1 MSNAPDNLAS
11 LRREIDSIDE
21 KLHDL
26 LMRRAEIVGEVGRQ
40 KASAGGPTFRPAR
53 EAQLL
58 RRLLARHSGA
68 LPSSVIVRLW
78 REIVAASTRLQ
89 GDFSLAYSPN
99 EDHGGALRLT
109 QSQFGLDANVNRL
122 ASPDQ
127 VVLAVGRGD
136 ATVGIVPLADGSD
149 GPDWWAGPNLPDS
162 VFVVARLPWFADG
175 AQAET
180 GAYVLGAT
188 TPEES
193 GDDRS
198 VFTFTSANDVSR
210 GKLAEMAAAN
220 GLEIGE
226 QAVCDR
232 DDVAGRVHLVDV
244 KGFLTDADPRVRGI
258 ASLLDGA
265 ELRWLG
271 SYAAPYAGQATEDTE

>member
-1 MSNAPDNLAS
+1 MNNAPDNLAT

-68 LPSSVIVRLW
+68 LPPSVVVRLW
-78 REIVAASTRLQ
+78 CEIVAASTRLQ
-89 GDFSLAYSPN
+89 GDFSVACSPN
-99 EDHGGALRLT
+99 GDDCGALRLA
-109 QSQFGLDANVNRL
+109 QSRFGLDANVSRL
-122 ASPDQ
+122 ASLDQ

-136 ATVGIVPLADGSD
+136 ATVGIVPLAHGSD
-149 GPDWWAGPNLPDS
+149 GPDWWAGPNLHDG
-162 VFVVARLPWFADG
+162 VFVVARLPWFVYD
-175 AQAET
+175 AQPET
-180 GAYVLGAT
+180 GGYVLGTT

-210 GKLAEMAAAN
+210 GKLAEMAAAH

-226 QAVCDR
+226 QAVFDR

-244 KGFLTDADPRVRGI
+244 SGFLTDADPRVRGI
-258 ASLLDGA
+258 ASLLDDA

-271 SYAAPYAGQATEDTE
+271 SYAAPYARRATVDTE

>member
-1 MSNAPDNLAS
+1 MNNAPDNLAS

-68 LPSSVIVRLW
+68 LPPSVVVRLW
-78 REIVAASTRLQ
+78 CEIVAASTRLQ
-89 GDFSLAYSPN
+89 GDFSVACSPN
-99 EDHGGALRLT
+99 GDDCGALRLA
-109 QSQFGLDANVNRL
+109 QSRFGLDANVSRL
-122 ASPDQ
+122 ASLDQ

-136 ATVGIVPLADGSD
+136 ATVGIVPLAHGSD
-149 GPDWWAGPNLPDS
+149 GPDWWAGPNLHDG
-162 VFVVARLPWFADG
+162 VFVVARLPWFVYD
-175 AQAET
+175 AQPET
-180 GAYVLGAT
+180 GGYVLGTT

-198 VFTFTSANDVSR
+198 VFTFASANDVSR

-226 QAVCDR
+226 QAVFDR

-244 KGFLTDADPRVRGI
+244 SGFLTDADPRVRGI
-258 ASLLDGA
+258 ASLLDDA

-271 SYAAPYAGQATEDTE
+271 SYAAPYARRATVDTE

>member
-26 LMRRAEIVGEVGRQ
+26 LMRRAEIVGEIGQQ
-40 KASAGGPTFRPAR
+40 KANAGGPTFRPAR

-58 RRLLARHSGA
+58 RRLLARHHGA
-68 LPSSVIVRLW
+68 LPRSVVVRLW

-89 GDFSLAYSPN
+89 GDFSVAYCPN
-99 EDHGGALRLT
+99 EDHGGALRLA
-109 QSQFGLDANVNRL
+109 QSQFGLDANLSRL
-122 ASPDQ
+122 ASPEQ

-136 ATVGIVPLADGSD
+136 ASVGLVPLVHGSE
-149 GPDWWAGPNLPDS
+149 GPDWWAGANLPDS
-162 VFVVARLPWFADG
+162 VYVIARLPWFVEGEGTAN
-175 AQAET
+175 

-188 TPEES
+188 APEES

-198 VFTFTSANDVSR
+198 VFTFVSDSDVSR
-210 GKLAEMAAAN
+210 GRLAELAGNN
-220 GLEIGE
+220 GLVIGD
-226 QAVCDR
+226 QAVCNRED
-232 DDVAGRVHLVDV
+232 AGGRVHLVDV
-244 KGFLTDADPRVRGI
+244 DGFLTDTDPRVRGV

-271 SYAAPYAGQATEDTE
+271 SYAAPLAGTATPEME